1 MQKAVPVFYNDVQV
15 TGLLA
20 TITCDSL
27 QEGLSINL
35 MEVMRLT
42 SFLRTN
48 MPGFLG
54 IQKTQILKNEDRVML
69 YSSAV

>member
-1 MQKAVPVFYNDVQV
+1 MQKAVPVFYDNIEVP
-15 TGLLA
+15 GLLA

-48 MPGFLG
+48 MPGFSG

-69 YSSAV
+69 YSSA

>member
-1 MQKAVPVFYNDVQV
+1 MEKAVPVFYNDVEV
-15 TGLLA
+15 PGLLA

-27 QEGLSINL
+27 QQDMTINL

-48 MPGFLG
+48 MPEFLG

-69 YSSAV
+69 YSSA

>member
-1 MQKAVPVFYNDVQV
+1 MEKAVPVFYNDVEV
-15 TGLLA
+15 PGLLA

-27 QEGLSINL
+27 QQDMTINL

-42 SFLRTN
+42 SFLRIN
-48 MPGFLG
+48 MPGFSG

-69 YSSAV
+69 YSSA